1 MPVMKKLLVGTL
13 LGVFVS
19 VANAA
24 TPPMAVT
31 VSKGDKVVYTG
42 STNAS
47 GVFST
52 GKLEPGNYVV
62 QLNARSA
69 AAVKNEQFT
78 LVVSAGK
85 KKVSADAVAGEKFT
99 AGGVA
104 MRVPVVNGTN
114 ITGQV
119 VSSKDAAAAQANSA
133 VGSSSDKVRIIN
145 GKRHVWVG
153 PETGSHIGGRWVEEG
168 SVPPRQSR
176 RGEGLEAA
184 QDMAARVSLGDVGR

>member
-1 MPVMKKLLVGTL
+1 MPVMKKLVVGTL
-13 LGVFVS
+13 LAVFVS

-24 TPPMAVT
+24 TAPMSVT
-31 VSKGDKVVYTG
+31 VTKGDKVVYNG

-62 QLNARSA
+62 QFNSKSA

-85 KKVSADAVAGEKFT
+85 KKVSADTVAGEKFT

-104 MRVPVVNGTN
+104 MRVDVANGTN

-145 GKRHVWVG
+145 GTRYVWVG
-153 PETGSHIGGRWVEEG
+153 PEMGSNIGGRWVEEG
-168 SVPPRQSR
+168 SVTAKQAR

-184 QDMAARVSLGDVGR
+184 QDMAARISLGNLGR

>member
-1 MPVMKKLLVGTL
+1 MKKLLIGTL
-13 LGVFVS
+13 LGVVAS

-24 TPPMAVT
+24 TPPMSVT
-31 VSKGDKVVYTG
+31 VSKGDKVVYNG

-52 GKLEPGNYVV
+52 TKLEPGDYVV
-62 QLNARSA
+62 QFNSKSA
-69 AAVKNEQFT
+69 AAVNNEQFT

-85 KKVSADAVAGEKFT
+85 KKVSADTVAGEKFT

-133 VGSSSDKVRIIN
+133 VGSSSDKIRIIN
-145 GKRHVWVG
+145 GKRYVWVG
-153 PETGSHIGGRWVEEG
+153 PETGSNIGGRWVEEG
-168 SVPPRQSR
+168 SVTAKQAR

-184 QDMAARVSLGDVGR
+184 QDMAARISLGNLGR